1 MSLSE
6 FLSIETF
13 ECEAQSDPSGVL
25 SHLLFHN
32 DGTGSKPFFFRESES
47 LSSDAPCKII

>member
-32 DGTGSKPFFFRESES
+32 DGTGSKPFFFQG
-47 LSSDAPCKII
+47 K